1 MNFRAGLVGFIF
13 LIWLVLCSYYYMCVM
28 HGHCFQRSV
37 SAATPEVGTNNGL
50 PPETVWTFDGSD
62 EVIVGDSFGSELQLL
77 VDGMFEDDVLN
88 ISGHYLSEEQNGF
101 NRAFRRA
108 MVVKELA
115 TRFLDTSKIRMDV
128 LSIARNNERGDT
140 FEAVS
145 LNIVGSDAANV
156 SIDPPTDAPWQSDDE
171 PVVKPKREPVQPRR
185 ESFSGGK
192 KFSSVLFKP
201 GTVVK
206 KLSSGQ
212 EEQLRDFVVRM
223 IDSKEQIY
231 VIGHS
236 YRLNGEEENYQMGRK
251 RAWAVK
257 KLLWDMGLDPNRIT
271 TDSKGTKEPL
281 SNDGADRNERTD
293 IFTKN
298 N

>member
-28 HGHCFQRSV
+28 HGHCFQQNV
-37 SAATPEVGTNNGL
+37 TAATPGQEAAIGL
-50 PPETVWTFDGSD
+50 PPETVWTYEGSD
-62 EVIVGDSFGSELQLL
+62 EVMVGDSFEMELRNL
-77 VDGMFEDDVLN
+77 VDGMFDDDVLN

-115 TRFLDTSKIRMDV
+115 TKILDTSRIRMDV
-128 LSIARNNERGDT
+128 LNIARNSERGDT
-140 FEAVS
+140 FEAIS
-145 LNIVGSDAANV
+145 LNIVASEAANV
-156 SIDPPTDAPWQSDDE
+156 SIDPPADAPVQTDDQ
-171 PVVKPKREPVQPRR
+171 PIVQPRR
-185 ESFSGGK
+185 DAVTGGQK
-192 KFSSVLFKP
+192 IGSVLFKP
-201 GTVVK
+201 GTVKK
-206 KLSSGQ
+206 KLTSGQ

-231 VIGHS
+231 VVGHS

-281 SNDGADRNERTD
+281 SNDGADQNERTD
-293 IFTKN
+293 IFTKDK
-298 N
+298 